1 VLTWIDLGAGIG
13 AAFTGRAGGA
23 SAEPYASLNLGGAV
37 GDDPAAVRENRRRAG
52 AELGLDPSRMVWMR
66 QVHGAEVAYVDAPFS
81 PAPLSPASFPA
92 APFPT
97 APLPASPSAD
107 SGSVDAVSADACS
120 ADVPS
125 PATSS
130 ADAPLA
136 PKPAETAVPGEIA
149 VPGVDAILTMEP
161 GLALAVLVADC
172 APVLLADPV
181 ARVVGAAHSGRPGTA
196 AGVVP
201 ALVERMRERGADP
214 GRMVAVI
221 GPAVC
226 GACYEVPQALRAEV
240 AAAVPDAYATT
251 RDGTPGL
258 DIRRGIT
265 AQLSAT
271 GVVDVRLDPRCTME
285 TPELFSFRRDGRTG
299 RLAGF
304 IWLRS

>member
-1 VLTWIDLGAGIG
+1 VLTRIELGDGVR

-37 GDDPAAVRENRRRAG
+37 GDDPGTVRENRRRAG
-52 AELGLDPSRMVWMR
+52 AELGIDPSRMVWMR
-66 QVHGAEVAYVDAPFS
+66 QVHGAGVAFVDEPFT
-81 PAPLSPASFPA
+81 PEPGV
-92 APFPT
+92 
-97 APLPASPSAD
+97 
-107 SGSVDAVSADACS
+107 SG
-120 ADVPS
+120 P
-125 PATSS
+125 
-130 ADAPLA
+130 
-136 PKPAETAVPGEIA
+136 
-149 VPGVDAILTMEP
+149 PGVDAILTTEP

-181 ARVVGAAHSGRPGTA
+181 AKIVGAAHSGRPGTA

-201 ALVERMRERGADP
+201 ALVERMHERGADP
-214 GRMVAVI
+214 ARMVAVI

-226 GACYEVPQALRAEV
+226 GACYEVPEALRDEV
-240 AAAVPDAYATT
+240 AAVAPAAYATT

-271 GVVDVRLDPRCTME
+271 GVRDVRVDSRCTME

-299 RLAGF
+299 RFAGF
-304 IWLRS
+304 IWLKP